1 MSGRKGEGLAIVV
14 VNYGSSALLAENLAP
29 LASGLPGAV
38 VVVVDNRTDDAE
50 RERVTGLADACGWL
64 VELPATNL
72 GFGTGV
78 NLGATAAFASGA
90 DQLLILNPDAVVEP
104 SAVLQLLERSRAEP
118 NAVYCPRIVRPD
130 GTIWFN
136 GSDLH
141 LDDGRL
147 RNPARRGS
155 ARVEPWLSGACL
167 VVSRAL
173 WERVGGFDDD
183 YFLYWEDVDLSH
195 RVLALGGALTLCS
208 EVVAVH
214 DEGGTHRDGMSV
226 GRGKSETYYYYVI
239 RNRLL
244 FAAKHLDD
252 AEYLAWSR
260 NAWAVAREVVLQG
273 GRRQLGRS
281 LRPVL
286 VAWRAVRDGRRLGDA
301 ARASKEPV
309 TNP

>member
-29 LASGLPGAV
+29 LSAELPGAV

-50 RERVTGLADACGWL
+50 RERVTRLADASGWR
-64 VELPATNL
+64 VELPASNL
-72 GFGTGV
+72 GFGAGV
-78 NLGATAAFASGA
+78 NLGAGAGLTAGV
-90 DQLLILNPDAVVEP
+90 DQLLILNPDATIAA
-104 SAVLQLLERSRAEP
+104 SAVLELVDRSRAEP

-130 GTIWFN
+130 GSTWFG

-155 ARVEPWLSGACL
+155 ARVEPWLTGACL
-167 VVSRAL
+167 VVSRSL
-173 WERVGGFDDD
+173 WERVGGFDDE

-195 RVLALGGALTLCS
+195 RVLAAGAALTLCTD
-208 EVVAVH
+208 VVAVH

-226 GRGKSETYYYYVI
+226 GRGKSETYYYFVI
-239 RNRLL
+239 RNRQL

-252 AEYLAWSR
+252 ADYAAWRR
-260 NAWAVAREVVLQG
+260 NAWPVAREVVLQG
-273 GRRQLGRS
+273 GRRQLARS

-286 VAWRAVRDGRRLGDA
+286 VAWRAVRDGRRLADA
-301 ARASKEPV
+301 VRARRGSP
-309 TNP
+309 